1 MNSMTIT
8 LLVTFWAM
16 QIIAQLFF
24 KHGSAS
30 PGRWLTGFILGN
42 VFGASSIWLLMKL
55 YQRMDPNTALA
66 LGSAGGFLGAQ
77 LFLALVFHARPTVL
91 QWTGFV
97 AVAVGMALATA
108 GVAKPVAEPV
118 VAAQIQQ

>member
-1 MNSMTIT
+1 MTIT

-24 KHGSAS
+24 KHGSIS
-30 PGRWLTGFILGN
+30 PGHWLTGFLIGN
-42 VFGASSIWLLMKL
+42 AFGASSIWLLMKL

-66 LGSAGGFLGAQ
+66 LASAGGFLGAQ
-77 LFLALVFHARPTVL
+77 LFLALVFHSRPTVL

-97 AVAVGMALATA
+97 AVAAGMALATV
-108 GVAKPVAEPV
+108 GVAKPVPV
-118 VAAQIQQ
+118 VVAQISK